1 MILILSYDRRT
12 QKLRRP
18 IEQFPDERWSEARKR
33 RLDLQLELPSEE
45 GRYEV
50 VLLEASSLEAIR
62 ETHARYF
69 AQDAHELVQQAKA
82 EVARTAARLD
92 EVKEKRSRRSR

>member
-1 MILILSYDRRT
+1 MIFVLSYDRRT
-12 QKLRRP
+12 QRLRAF
-18 IEQFPDERWSEARKR
+18 EEFPDEKWREARKR

-50 VLLEASSLEAIR
+50 VLLEASSLESIR

-69 AQDAHELVQQAKA
+69 AQDAHKLVGDAKA

-92 EVKEKRSRRSR
+92 DVKEGSASRSG